1 MAVLVG
7 VFIIVFVAALRV
19 GIDMHKQHFWET
31 LLKQALPP
39 VRSLLPDA
47 QLEDHDIK
55 FKLHGCD
62 AYIQWYFPDMGDDC
76 TIFYVK
82 FPQKQPSMTASL
94 DAVKFSVSL
103 KSRLNPTWETLKS
116 LTQTE
121 SPSPEMIRILDT
133 AAKLHKAL
141 GNIYLACEGLSG
153 HQASIQLTS
162 WGFRINVSAGIRN
175 DDLMRLFI
183 ANALVAF
190 DQALWAADQAGASLP
205 IRQPKRKWGNLPAP
219 LPEAQMKP
227 AGYADP
233 FDEKDI
239 LEIPSSD
246 SFMETNTKKKKKK
259 GAEDVSRHAPNAD
272 SAGSLPEYHSNP
284 GGNNNT
290 EAL

>member
-19 GIDMHKQHFWET
+19 GIYMHKQHFWET

-103 KSRLNPTWETLKS
+103 KICFGVSNSVKILKLS
-116 LTQTE
+116 FVTKT
-121 SPSPEMIRILDT
+121 
-133 AAKLHKAL
+133 
-141 GNIYLACEGLSG
+141 LAC
-153 HQASIQLTS
+153 
-162 WGFRINVSAGIRN
+162 
-175 DDLMRLFI
+175 
-183 ANALVAF
+183 LV
-190 DQALWAADQAGASLP
+190 L
-205 IRQPKRKWGNLPAP
+205 
-219 LPEAQMKP
+219 
-227 AGYADP
+227 
-233 FDEKDI
+233 
-239 LEIPSSD
+239 
-246 SFMETNTKKKKKK
+246 
-259 GAEDVSRHAPNAD
+259 
-272 SAGSLPEYHSNP
+272 
-284 GGNNNT
+284 
-290 EAL
+290 